1 MTGPVL
7 LALRI
12 VLAASLYGFLF
23 LALWVL
29 WRDLRRQ
36 VSPQAGSGIPAIT
49 LTRLNSDP
57 ADKGVYRFETSEV
70 LIGRDPTC
78 NVRLDDKTISAR
90 HARLSYH
97 HKQWWVEDLRST
109 NGAFL
114 NTEGI
119 LEPIVIASGDQLR
132 CGGVEFDITVEE

>member
-1 MTGPVL
+1 MTGTVL

-12 VLAASLYGFLF
+12 VLAVALYGFLF
-23 LALWVL
+23 MALWVL

-36 VSPQAGSGIPAIT
+36 VSPLAGTGVPAIV
-49 LTRLNSDP
+49 LARREFDASQQ
-57 ADKGVYRFETSEV
+57 GVYRFETSEV

-78 NVRLDDKTISAR
+78 NLRLDDKTISAR

-97 HKQWWVEDLRST
+97 HKQWWVEDLHST

-119 LEPIVIASGDQLR
+119 LEPIVIASGDRLR
-132 CGGVEFDITVEE
+132 CGEVEFEITVED